1 MRCSCNYCC
10 SGNAVSVTYS
20 ECAFVGLGIQH
31 EMHTSHTVVC
41 GLSGCIIF
49 FSRYLVNDTIFG
61 KKCVLIFSTT
71 FVWNISNYKYNWAG
85 YDHKCILVFMYNSS
99 YSCQMLMVLEFS
111 RYILE
116 KYANITLHE
125 SVQWEPSSSVRTHRH
140 DEANSRYSH
149 FFKRSKN
156 GKVFSMYTIKA
167 CGWVDV

>member
-1 MRCSCNYCC
+1 
-10 SGNAVSVTYS
+10 
-20 ECAFVGLGIQH
+20 
-31 EMHTSHTVVC
+31 
-41 GLSGCIIF
+41 
-49 FSRYLVNDTIFG
+49 
-61 KKCVLIFSTT
+61 
-71 FVWNISNYKYNWAG
+71 
-85 YDHKCILVFMYNSS
+85 MYNSS

-140 DEANSRYSH
+140 GEANSRYSH

-167 CGWVDV
+167 CG